1 MNCAVIVAAG
11 LGTRMGPGID
21 KLFLEVVGRPLV
33 AHTWEVFDRA
43 PMIHSIVLVV
53 REGMGSAFTEM
64 AEKYGFKKR
73 LTIVHGGKERQ
84 NSVWNGI
91 QAVPDG
97 TKIIAIQD
105 GARPCSSEALIG
117 ATIEAARTTG
127 AAVAA
132 QKVTDTIKESDG
144 SGKIARNIDRAKLW
158 AVQTPQVFRAEVI
171 RAALSKVIQ
180 QGIAVTDDTSACELI
195 GQSVQLVECLTPN
208 PKATSPAD
216 LPYIELLLRAT
227 RRAC

>member
-1 MNCAVIVAAG
+1 VIVAAG

-21 KLFLEVVGRPLV
+21 KLFLQVAGRPLV
-33 AHTWEVFDRA
+33 AHTWAAFDRT
-43 PMIHSIVLVV
+43 PMIQSIVLVV
-53 REGMGSAFTEM
+53 REGMGSAFREM
-64 AEKYGFKKR
+64 AEEYRFTKR

-84 NSVWNGI
+84 DSVWNGI

-105 GARPCSSEALIG
+105 GARPCSTEALIA
-117 ATIEAARTTG
+117 ATIEAARSAG

-144 SGKIARNIDRAKLW
+144 AGNIARNIDRARLW
-158 AVQTPQVFRAEVI
+158 AVQTPQVFRAEII
-171 RAALSKVIQ
+171 RAALSKVMQ
-180 QGIAVTDDTSACELI
+180 QGIVVTDDTSACELI
-195 GQSVQLVECLTPN
+195 GQPVRLVESRTPN

-216 LPYIELLLRAT
+216 LPYIELLLRGTA
-227 RRAC
+227 

>member
-1 MNCAVIVAAG
+1 LNCAVIVAAG

-21 KLFLEVVGRPLV
+21 KLFLEVAGRPLV
-33 AHTWEVFDRA
+33 AHTWGVFDRA
-43 PMIHSIVLVV
+43 PMIHSIVMVV
-53 REGMGSAFTEM
+53 REGMGPVFTEM
-64 AEKYGFKKR
+64 VPQYGFKKR

-84 NSVWNGI
+84 DSVWNGI

-105 GARPCSSEALIG
+105 GARPCSSEALIA
-117 ATIEAARTTG
+117 ATIEAARATG

-132 QKVTDTIKESDG
+132 QKITDTIKESDG
-144 SGKIARNIDRAKLW
+144 AGKIARNIDRAKLW

-180 QGIAVTDDTSACELI
+180 QRIAVTDDTSACELI
-195 GQSVQLVECLTPN
+195 GQPVQLVESPSPN

-216 LPYIELLLRAT
+216 LPYIDFLIRSALPSA
-227 RRAC
+227 

>member
-21 KLFLEVVGRPLV
+21 KLFLEVAGRPLV
-33 AHTWEVFDRA
+33 AHTWGVFDRA
-43 PMIHSIVLVV
+43 PMIHSIVMVV
-53 REGMGSAFTEM
+53 REGMGPAFTEM
-64 AEKYGFKKR
+64 VSQYGFKKR
-73 LTIVHGGKERQ
+73 LTIVHGGRERQ
-84 NSVWNGI
+84 DSVWNGI

-105 GARPCSSEALIG
+105 GARPCSSEALIA
-117 ATIEAARTTG
+117 ATIEAARSTG

-132 QKVTDTIKESDG
+132 QKITDTIKESDG
-144 SGKIARNIDRAKLW
+144 AGKIARNIDRAKLW

-180 QGIAVTDDTSACELI
+180 QCIQVTDDTSACELI
-195 GQSVQLVECLTPN
+195 GQSVQLVESPFPN

-216 LPYIELLLRAT
+216 LPYIELLIRSA
-227 RRAC
+227 RPSA